1 MTRPRH
7 LAASVRARL
16 TNHAKTHGE
25 TVQFVLLRYAIER
38 LLYRLS
44 QSASADRF
52 ILKGAMLFSVWADVP
67 YRATGDLDLLGIGDS
82 TAAHLV
88 ETFRAVCET
97 AVPPDGVEFLADTVR
112 ADQVREHEAYQG
124 VRVMLEARLAGAR
137 LSVQIDIGF
146 GDVIV
151 PPAPHIAYPTLLE
164 FPAPQLRAYPRET
177 VVAEKFQTLV
187 RFAALTSRMKD
198 VYDLWALATLFG
210 FEGRVLAEA
219 IRATFTRRQTP
230 VPQETP
236 VALTPA
242 FAADPT
248 KQAQWSGFLRRTA
261 MARTPDPLPLVLAQI
276 RMFVT
281 PPTVAIAKGVA
292 FEERWPPGGPWSTR
306 P

>member
-16 TNHAKTHGE
+16 TNYAKAHGE

-44 QSASADRF
+44 QSAYAGRF
-52 ILKGAMLFSVWADVP
+52 ILKGAMLFSVWATVP
-67 YRATGDLDLLGIGDS
+67 YRATGDLDLLGVGDS
-82 TAAHLV
+82 TASRLV
-88 ETFRAVCET
+88 EAFRAVCET
-97 AVPPDGVEFLADTVR
+97 TVSPDGIEFLADTVR
-112 ADQVREHEAYQG
+112 ADQVRDHDAYQG
-124 VRVMLEARLAGAR
+124 VRVTLEARLAGAR
-137 LSVQIDIGF
+137 LSVQVDIGF

-198 VYDLWALATLFG
+198 LYDLWALATLFD

-219 IRATFTRRQTP
+219 MRATFARRQTP
-230 VPQETP
+230 IPQETP
-236 VALTPA
+236 AALTPA

-248 KQAQWSGFLRRTA
+248 KQAQWNGFLRRTA
-261 MARTPDPLPLVLAQI
+261 MSRTPDPLPLVLAQI
-276 RMFVT
+276 QTFVM
-281 PPTVAIAKGVA
+281 PPTVAIVKGVP
-292 FEERWPPGGPWSTR
+292 FEEWWPPGGPWRVWS
-306 P
+306 

>member
-1 MTRPRH
+1 
-7 LAASVRARL
+7 
-16 TNHAKTHGE
+16 
-25 TVQFVLLRYAIER
+25 
-38 LLYRLS
+38 
-44 QSASADRF
+44 
-52 ILKGAMLFSVWADVP
+52 MLFSVWADVP

-82 TAAHLV
+82 TAARLV

-97 AVPPDGVEFLADTVR
+97 AVPPDGVEFLADSVR
-112 ADQVREHEAYQG
+112 ADQVREHDAYQG

-248 KQAQWSGFLRRTA
+248 KQTQWSGFLRRTA

-276 RMFVT
+276 RMFVM

-292 FEERWPPGGPWSTR
+292 FEEWWPSGGPWSTQ

>member
-16 TNHAKTHGE
+16 TTHAKTQGE

-44 QSASADRF
+44 QSAYADRF

-82 TAAHLV
+82 TAARLV
-88 ETFRAVCET
+88 QTFRAVCET
-97 AVPPDGVEFLADTVR
+97 AVPPDGVEFLADSVR
-112 ADQVREHEAYQG
+112 ADQVREHDAYQG

-137 LSVQIDIGF
+137 LSVQIDVGF

-276 RMFVT
+276 QMFVM
-281 PPTVAIAKGVA
+281 PPTVAIATGVA
-292 FEERWPPGGPWSTR
+292 FEEWWAPGGPWST
-306 P
+306 